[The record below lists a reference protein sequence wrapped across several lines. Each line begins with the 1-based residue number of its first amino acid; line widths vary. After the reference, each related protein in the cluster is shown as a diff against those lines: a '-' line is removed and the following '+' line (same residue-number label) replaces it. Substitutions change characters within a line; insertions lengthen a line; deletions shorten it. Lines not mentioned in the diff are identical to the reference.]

1 MGAVSELDD
10 AINEA
15 TRISPFDMWDHE
27 RGRRERMRAELARLR
42 RMAKLLCKIAVY
54 KKEAEDWGPSLFHC
68 RACKAIH
75 HTDKDFPHTKS
86 CVVALHLDLPREKG
100 DGE

>member
-42 RMAKLLCKIAVY
+42 RMADAY
-54 KKEAEDWGPSLFHC
+54 AEWCVRDIDNMGRCDCCGGARSNNANHSSTC
-68 RACKAIH
+68 DVAIH
-75 HTDKDFPHTKS
+75 
-86 CVVALHLDLPREKG
+86 LGLPREKG